1 MPTLWFKVNQRA
13 LRDKLSNLLKD
24 YISKRNKE
32 ERDTGSSPEHREFD
46 NLLQDICEKLKQLM
60 LEKAEKTEEEKDAAE
75 KNWCTSMAKLSETPK
90 REGAESS
97 SKLSEKKMRSS
108 GGDIIVYL
116 KEKIE
121 NGLC

>member
-46 NLLQDICEKLKQLM
+46 NLLQDIYEKLKQLM

-75 KNWCTSMAKLSETPK
+75 KNWRTSMAKLSETPK

-116 KEKIE
+116 KEKTE
-121 NGLC
+121 KDLC

>member
-1 MPTLWFKVNQRA
+1 MPILWFKVNQRA

-75 KNWCTSMAKLSETPK
+75 KHRRTSMAKLSETPK

-97 SKLSEKKMRSS
+97 SKLSEKKN
-108 GGDIIVYL
+108 
-116 KEKIE
+116 EKFWW
-121 NGLC
+121 

>member
-24 YISKRNKE
+24 YISKRNRE

-46 NLLQDICEKLKQLM
+46 NLLEDICEKLKQLM

-75 KNWCTSMAKLSETPK
+75 NNWCIQWQNCQRHQKGKVQKVVLNCL
-90 REGAESS
+90 R
-97 SKLSEKKMRSS
+97 KK
-108 GGDIIVYL
+108 
-116 KEKIE
+116 
-121 NGLC
+121 